1 MAVGDCLYN
10 LPAKPFPEFHHP
22 FLVTGRAEMPPLARE
37 GQKVFMA
44 AFTTFHPRKAI
55 VQDTA
60 VEIAVDH
67 MPHRRTE
74 KTVLF
79 DKTVVI
85 DLLQFFKMILNTLI
99 ILRVLWFS
107 RAVYRRDVR
116 HGLISPGR
124 GQKHI

>member
-1 MAVGDCLYN
+1 
-10 LPAKPFPEFHHP
+10 
-22 FLVTGRAEMPPLARE
+22 
-37 GQKVFMA
+37 MA

-99 ILRVLWFS
+99 ILGLLRFS
-107 RAVYRRDVR
+107 
-116 HGLISPGR
+116 GLVNGGCSGHLVILLKQENEIPD
-124 GQKHI
+124 KIL